1 MFETLFKRLRAPEPT
16 PDPLEANDARLALAA
31 LLVRLARADQDYAEV
46 EKAQIDKI
54 LSERYTLS
62 VQDAATLRKGAEE
75 VEETVGDTVH
85 LTRLIKAAIPY
96 IDRYA
101 LVVDLWRLVLADGV
115 RDTAENQF
123 LRLVSKLVGVN
134 DVSSGTA
141 RYEAAAFN
149 T

>member
-1 MFETLFKRLRAPEPT
+1 MFDSLFKRLRAPEPT

-46 EKAQIDKI
+46 EKAQIDSI
-54 LSERYTLS
+54 LARRYALS
-62 VQDAATLRKGAEE
+62 GPEAATLREGAET

-101 LVVDLWRLVLADGV
+101 LVVDLWRLVLADGT
-115 RDTAENQF
+115 RDHSENQF

-141 RYEAAAFN
+141 RQEAASSR
-149 T
+149 

>member
-1 MFETLFKRLRAPEPT
+1 MFESLFKRLGAEPA
-16 PDPLEANDARLALAA
+16 PDPLAEHDARLALGA
-31 LLVRLARADQDYAEV
+31 LLVRLARTDQDYAEA
-46 EKAQIDKI
+46 EKSQIDTI
-54 LSERYTLS
+54 LSERYALS
-62 VQDAATLRKGAEE
+62 RAEAATLREGAEA

-115 RDTAENQF
+115 RDHSENQF

-141 RYEAAAFN
+141 RKEAAGRA
-149 T
+149 